1 MTMICT
7 KCGTVI
13 EHPTPVPRYKYKALG
28 VPVIL
33 LNAVEIARCPKC
45 RSVEG
50 TLIPNLTGLIASA
63 AVQRICI
70 PIRLNGEE
78 IRFLREALDYSGV
91 ELADKLDVRNEL
103 ISRCEHDTE
112 AMGVHLERNFRSL
125 VFLRLRRY
133 AIIRARLD
141 NLLTMRFQPVR
152 PVGSVPILLRL
163 VEGRKASKSVR
174 RAVQQ
179 KDWQADVVPMKQ
191 TG

>member
-1 MTMICT
+1 M
-7 KCGTVI
+7 KCKKCETTI
-13 EHPTPVPRYKYKALG
+13 EQLTPIPRYDYKALG
-28 VPVIL
+28 VPVTL
-33 LNAVEIARCPKC
+33 LNAVQIARCPKC
-45 RSVEG
+45 GSVDG

-63 AVQRICI
+63 AVLRVSI

-112 AMGVHLERNFRSL
+112 AMGVHLERNFRTL

-133 AIIRARLD
+133 TVIKPKLE
-141 NLLTMRFQPVR
+141 NLLTMRFQSVR
-152 PVGSVPILLRL
+152 PVGSVPILLRYG
-163 VEGRKASKSVR
+163 ERRKAAKRV
-174 RAVQQ
+174 AQQ
-179 KDWQADVVPMKQ
+179 GNWQADVAPMKE